1 MDTYKRLLIFVKP
14 YRTRI
19 AIAVVCMI
27 LLSGINAL
35 IAYMVKPAID
45 EIFLKKDSTMLAV
58 IPFALILAFLLKG
71 SFDYGQEY
79 LMGYVGNRVVTDIR
93 DALYRHTQHLSLA
106 FFHQITTG
114 MLMSRIANDI
124 GVLQRSVSDSIAKV
138 MMNCFL
144 IIGLT
149 GVAFYQNWRLA
160 CVCFLILPWVM
171 IPITRFGKKSKRYS
185 RRSQE
190 KIGHISTF
198 LTETISGNRIVKAF
212 CMENYEN
219 ARFADENN
227 RLFRIKIKTLKV
239 SALSSPVIQS
249 VGGLMAAATI
259 YYGGSGVISGAITTG
274 QFFSFIAALG
284 MLYKPVQSMNKVN
297 QQIQEGM
304 AAAVRVFAIFDTV
317 PDIADAP
324 GATPMPLIQEA
335 LEFRAVSFRYEEK
348 PVLRDVSFRVNAG
361 KTVAIVGSSG
371 AGKTTIANLILRFY
385 DVVSGGVCIDGVD
398 IRERTIKSVRDQMAI
413 VTQDTILFND
423 TVLNNIAYG
432 SHDKSKQQIIDA
444 ARAAFAHD
452 FIEHLPQGYQTI
464 IGEQGARLSGG
475 QRQKIAIARAILKGA
490 PILILDEATSSLDSR
505 SEKELQGALEN
516 LMQGKTTIMIA
527 HRLSTV
533 RNAHRII
540 VMSDGTIAEEG
551 SHEELLQHK
560 GIYYSM
566 YTIQS
571 TPPQK
576 KLSLARAG

>member
-1 MDTYKRLLIFVKP
+1 MDIYKRLLIFVKP
-14 YRTRI
+14 YWTRI

-27 LLSGINAL
+27 LLAGINAL

-106 FFHQITTG
+106 FFHKITTG

-160 CVCFLILPWVM
+160 CICFLILPWVM

-239 SALSSPVIQS
+239 SALSAPVIQS

-259 YYGGSGVISGAITTG
+259 YYGGSGVISGDITTG

-324 GATPMPLIQEA
+324 GATPMPLIQEE
-335 LEFRAVSFRYEEK
+335 LEFKAVSFRYEEK

-361 KTVAIVGSSG
+361 KTVAIVGPSG

-385 DVVSGGVCIDGVD
+385 DVVSGGVFIDGVD

-432 SHDKSKQQIIDA
+432 SHDKKEQQIIDA

-505 SEKELQGALEN
+505 SEKELQKALEN

-533 RNAHRII
+533 RNADRII
-540 VMSDGTIAEEG
+540 VMSDGTITEEG
-551 SHEELLQHK
+551 SHEELLQQK

-576 KLSLARAG
+576 KLSLAQAG

>member
-14 YRTRI
+14 YWTRI

-160 CVCFLILPWVM
+160 CICFLILPWVM

-259 YYGGSGVISGAITTG
+259 YYGGSGVISGDITTG

-335 LEFRAVSFRYEEK
+335 LEFRDVSFRYEEK
-348 PVLRDVSFRVNAG
+348 PVLKDVRFRVNAG
-361 KTVAIVGSSG
+361 KTVAIVGPSG

-385 DVVSGGVCIDGVD
+385 DVVSGGVFIDGAD

-432 SHDKSKQQIIDA
+432 SHDKTEQQIFDA

-475 QRQKIAIARAILKGA
+475 QRQKIAIARAILKGS

-533 RNAHRII
+533 RNAHCII

-551 SHEELLQHK
+551 SHEELLQHQ

-576 KLSLARAG
+576 RLSLAHAG

>member
-1 MDTYKRLLIFVKP
+1 MDTYKRLLVFVKP
-14 YRTRI
+14 YWTRI

-106 FFHQITTG
+106 FFHKITTG

-259 YYGGSGVISGAITTG
+259 YYGGSGVISGDITTG

-361 KTVAIVGSSG
+361 KTVAIVGPSG

-385 DVVSGGVCIDGVD
+385 DVVSGGVFIDGVD

-432 SHDKSKQQIIDA
+432 SRDKSEQQIIAA

-505 SEKELQGALEN
+505 SEKELQKALEN

-533 RNAHRII
+533 RNADRII

-576 KLSLARAG
+576 KLSLAHAG

>member
-1 MDTYKRLLIFVKP
+1 MDTYKRLLVFVKP
-14 YRTRI
+14 YWTRI

-106 FFHQITTG
+106 FFHKITTG

-160 CVCFLILPWVM
+160 CICFLILPWVM

-259 YYGGSGVISGAITTG
+259 YYGGSGVISGDITTG

-361 KTVAIVGSSG
+361 KTVAIVGPSG

-385 DVVSGGVCIDGVD
+385 DVVSGGVFIDGAD

-432 SHDKSKQQIIDA
+432 SRDKTEQQIIAA

-505 SEKELQGALEN
+505 SEKELQKALEN

-533 RNAHRII
+533 RNADRII

-576 KLSLARAG
+576 KLSLAHAG

>member
-1 MDTYKRLLIFVKP
+1 MDIYKRLLIFVKP
-14 YRTRI
+14 YWTRI

-106 FFHQITTG
+106 FFHKITTG

-160 CVCFLILPWVM
+160 CICFLILPWVM

-219 ARFADENN
+219 ARFAGENN

-259 YYGGSGVISGAITTG
+259 YYGGSEVISGDITTG
-274 QFFSFIAALG
+274 QLFSFIAALG

-348 PVLRDVSFRVNAG
+348 PVLRDVGFRVNAG
-361 KTVAIVGSSG
+361 KTVAIVGPSG

-385 DVVSGGVCIDGVD
+385 DVVSGGVFIDGVD

-432 SHDKSKQQIIDA
+432 SRDKTEQQIIEA

-464 IGEQGARLSGG
+464 IGEKGARLSGG

-505 SEKELQGALEN
+505 SEKELQKALEN

-533 RNAHRII
+533 RNADRII

>member
-14 YRTRI
+14 YWTRI

-160 CVCFLILPWVM
+160 CICFLILPWVM

-219 ARFADENN
+219 ARFAEENN
-227 RLFRIKIKTLKV
+227 RLFRIKVKTLKV

-259 YYGGSGVISGAITTG
+259 YYGGSGVISGDITTG

-284 MLYKPVQSMNKVN
+284 MLFKPVQSMNKVN

-317 PDIADAP
+317 PDIADVP
-324 GATPMPLIQEA
+324 GATPMPLIQDSLA
-335 LEFRAVSFRYEEK
+335 FKNVDFRYEEK

-361 KTVAIVGSSG
+361 KTVAIVGPSG

-385 DVVSGGVCIDGVD
+385 DVVSGGVFIDGAD

-432 SHDKSKQQIIDA
+432 SHDKSEQQIIDA

-505 SEKELQGALEN
+505 SEKELQRALEN

>member
-1 MDTYKRLLIFVKP
+1 
-14 YRTRI
+14 
-19 AIAVVCMI
+19 
-27 LLSGINAL
+27 
-35 IAYMVKPAID
+35 MVKPAID

-160 CVCFLILPWVM
+160 CICFLILPWVM

-259 YYGGSGVISGAITTG
+259 YYGGSEVISGDITTG

-335 LEFRAVSFRYEEK
+335 LEFRDVSFRYEEK
-348 PVLRDVSFRVNAG
+348 PVLRDVGFRVNAG
-361 KTVAIVGSSG
+361 KTVAIVGPSG

-385 DVVSGGVCIDGVD
+385 DVVSGGVFIDGVD

-432 SHDKSKQQIIDA
+432 SRDKKEQQIIAA

-533 RNAHRII
+533 RNADRII

-576 KLSLARAG
+576 KLSLAHAG

>member
-1 MDTYKRLLIFVKP
+1 MDIYKRLLIFVKP
-14 YRTRI
+14 YWTRI

-239 SALSSPVIQS
+239 SALSAPVIQS

-259 YYGGSGVISGAITTG
+259 YYGGSGVISGDITTG

-361 KTVAIVGSSG
+361 KTVAIVGPSG
-371 AGKTTIANLILRFY
+371 TGKTTIANLILRFY

-505 SEKELQGALEN
+505 SEKELQRALEN

-540 VMSDGTIAEEG
+540 VMTDGTIAEEG

>member
-1 MDTYKRLLIFVKP
+1 MDTYKRLLVFVKP
-14 YRTRI
+14 YWTRI

-106 FFHQITTG
+106 FFHKITTG

-160 CVCFLILPWVM
+160 CICFLILPWVM

-259 YYGGSGVISGAITTG
+259 YYGGSGVISGDITTG

-361 KTVAIVGSSG
+361 KTVAIVGPSG

-385 DVVSGGVCIDGVD
+385 DVVSGGVFIDGVD

-432 SHDKSKQQIIDA
+432 SRDKTEQQIIAA

-505 SEKELQGALEN
+505 SEKELQKALEN

-533 RNAHRII
+533 RNADRII

-576 KLSLARAG
+576 KLSLAHAG

>member
-14 YRTRI
+14 YWTRI

-160 CVCFLILPWVM
+160 CICFLILPWVT

-259 YYGGSGVISGAITTG
+259 YYGGSGVISGDITTG

-432 SHDKSKQQIIDA
+432 SHDKKEQQIIDA

-551 SHEELLQHK
+551 SHEELLQHQ

-576 KLSLARAG
+576 KLSLAQAG

>member
-1 MDTYKRLLIFVKP
+1 MDIYKRLLIFVKP
-14 YRTRI
+14 YWTRI

-160 CVCFLILPWVM
+160 CICFLILPWVM

-259 YYGGSGVISGAITTG
+259 YYGGSEVISGDITTG

-361 KTVAIVGSSG
+361 KTVAIVGPSG

-385 DVVSGGVCIDGVD
+385 DVVSGGVFIDGVD

-432 SHDKSKQQIIDA
+432 SHDKKEQQIIAA

-505 SEKELQGALEN
+505 SEKELQKALEN

-533 RNAHRII
+533 RNADRII

-576 KLSLARAG
+576 KLSLAHAG

>member
-1 MDTYKRLLIFVKP
+1 MDIYKRLLIFVKP
-14 YRTRI
+14 YWTRI

-106 FFHQITTG
+106 FFHKITTG

-160 CVCFLILPWVM
+160 CICFLILPWVM

-219 ARFADENN
+219 ARFAGENN

-259 YYGGSGVISGAITTG
+259 YYGGSEVISGDITTG

-348 PVLRDVSFRVNAG
+348 PVLRDVGFRVNAG
-361 KTVAIVGSSG
+361 KTVAIVGPSG

-385 DVVSGGVCIDGVD
+385 DVVSGGVFIDGVD

-432 SHDKSKQQIIDA
+432 SYDKSEQQIIDA

-505 SEKELQGALEN
+505 SEKELQKALEN

-533 RNAHRII
+533 RNADRII

-576 KLSLARAG
+576 KLSLAHAG

>member
-1 MDTYKRLLIFVKP
+1 MEIYKRLLVFVKP
-14 YRTRI
+14 YRMRI
-19 AIAVVCMI
+19 TVAIVCMI
-27 LLSGINAL
+27 FFSGINAL
-35 IAYMVKPAID
+35 IAYLVKPAID
-45 EIFLKKDSTMLAV
+45 DIFLKKDSTMLAV
-58 IPFALILAFLLKG
+58 IPAALILAYLLKG
-71 SFDYGQEY
+71 IFDYGQEY
-79 LMGYVGNRVVTDIR
+79 LMGYVGNRVVTDLR
-93 DALYRHTQHLSLA
+93 DALYRHTQRLSLS
-106 FFHQITTG
+106 FFHKITTG

-124 GVLQRSVSDSIAKV
+124 GVLQRSVSDAIAKV
-138 MMNCFL
+138 LMNCFL

-149 GVAFYQNWRLA
+149 AVAFYQNWRLA
-160 CVCFLILPWVM
+160 CICFLILPWVM

-212 CMENYEN
+212 CMERYEN
-219 ARFADENN
+219 ERFAREND
-227 RLFRIKIKTLKV
+227 RLFRIKVKTLKV
-239 SALSSPVIQS
+239 NALSSPVIQS

-259 YYGGSGVISGAITTG
+259 YYGGSAVISGAITTG

-304 AAAVRVFAIFDTV
+304 AAAVRVFAIFDTM

-324 GATPMPLIQEA
+324 EATPMPLIQES
-335 LEFRAVSFRYEEK
+335 LEFRNVVFGYEEK

-361 KTVAIVGSSG
+361 QTVAIVGPSG

-385 DVVSGGVCIDGVD
+385 DVKGGAVLVDGAD
-398 IRERTIKSVRDQMAI
+398 IRERTIKSLRSQMAI

-432 SHDKSKQQIIDA
+432 SRNRSEQQIIAA
-444 ARAAFAHD
+444 ARASFAHD

-475 QRQKIAIARAILKGA
+475 QRQKIAIARAILREA

-505 SEKELQGALEN
+505 SEKELQAALEN
-516 LMQGKTTIMIA
+516 LMRGKTTIMIA

-540 VMSDGTIAEEG
+540 VMSEGTIAEEG

-560 GIYYSM
+560 GLYYSM

-576 KLSLARAG
+576 NPGLAQAG

>member
-1 MDTYKRLLIFVKP
+1 MDTYKRLLVFVKP
-14 YRTRI
+14 YWTRI

-106 FFHQITTG
+106 FFHKITTG

-160 CVCFLILPWVM
+160 CICFLILPWVM

-259 YYGGSGVISGAITTG
+259 YYGGSGVISGDITTG

-361 KTVAIVGSSG
+361 KTVAIVGPSG

-385 DVVSGGVCIDGVD
+385 DVVSGGVFIDGVD

-432 SHDKSKQQIIDA
+432 SREKAEQQIIEA

-505 SEKELQGALEN
+505 SEKELQKALEN

-533 RNAHRII
+533 RNADRII

-576 KLSLARAG
+576 KLSLAHAG

>member
-1 MDTYKRLLIFVKP
+1 MDIYKRLLIFVKP
-14 YRTRI
+14 YWTRI

-106 FFHQITTG
+106 FFHKITTG

-259 YYGGSGVISGAITTG
+259 YYGGSGVISGDITTG

-361 KTVAIVGSSG
+361 KTVAIVGPSG

-385 DVVSGGVCIDGVD
+385 DVVSGGVFIDGVD

-432 SHDKSKQQIIDA
+432 SRDKTEQQIIDA

-505 SEKELQGALEN
+505 SEKELQRALEN

-533 RNAHRII
+533 RNADRII

-551 SHEELLQHK
+551 SHEELLQQK

-576 KLSLARAG
+576 KLSLAHAG

>member
-1 MDTYKRLLIFVKP
+1 MDTYKRLLVFVKP
-14 YRTRI
+14 YWTRI

-160 CVCFLILPWVM
+160 CICFLILPWVM

-259 YYGGSGVISGAITTG
+259 YYGGAGVISGDITTG

-317 PDIADAP
+317 PDIADVP
-324 GATPMPLIQEA
+324 GATPMPLIQDSLA
-335 LEFRAVSFRYEEK
+335 FKNVDFRYEEK

-361 KTVAIVGSSG
+361 KTVAIVGPSG

-385 DVVSGGVCIDGVD
+385 DVVSGGVFIDGAD

-432 SHDKSKQQIIDA
+432 SRDKSEQQIIDA

-505 SEKELQGALEN
+505 SEKELQRALEN

-533 RNAHRII
+533 RNADRII

-551 SHEELLQHK
+551 SHEELLQHQ

>member
-1 MDTYKRLLIFVKP
+1 
-14 YRTRI
+14 
-19 AIAVVCMI
+19 
-27 LLSGINAL
+27 
-35 IAYMVKPAID
+35 
-45 EIFLKKDSTMLAV
+45 
-58 IPFALILAFLLKG
+58 
-71 SFDYGQEY
+71 
-79 LMGYVGNRVVTDIR
+79 
-93 DALYRHTQHLSLA
+93 
-106 FFHQITTG
+106 
-114 MLMSRIANDI
+114 
-124 GVLQRSVSDSIAKV
+124 
-138 MMNCFL
+138 
-144 IIGLT
+144 
-149 GVAFYQNWRLA
+149 
-160 CVCFLILPWVM
+160 
-171 IPITRFGKKSKRYS
+171 
-185 RRSQE
+185 
-190 KIGHISTF
+190 
-198 LTETISGNRIVKAF
+198 
-212 CMENYEN
+212 
-219 ARFADENN
+219 
-227 RLFRIKIKTLKV
+227 
-239 SALSSPVIQS
+239 
-249 VGGLMAAATI
+249 
-259 YYGGSGVISGAITTG
+259 
-274 QFFSFIAALG
+274 

-335 LEFRAVSFRYEEK
+335 LEFKAVSFRYEEK

-361 KTVAIVGSSG
+361 KTVAIVGPSG

-385 DVVSGGVCIDGVD
+385 DVVSGGVFIDGVD

-423 TVLNNIAYG
+423 TVLKNIAYG
-432 SHDKSKQQIIDA
+432 SHDKSEQQIIDA

-452 FIEHLPQGYQTI
+452 FIVHLPQGYQTI

-505 SEKELQGALEN
+505 SEKELQRALEN

-533 RNAHRII
+533 RNADRII

>member
-14 YRTRI
+14 YWTRI

-160 CVCFLILPWVM
+160 CICFLILPWVM

-259 YYGGSGVISGAITTG
+259 YYGGSGVISGDITTG

-361 KTVAIVGSSG
+361 KTVAIVGPSG

-385 DVVSGGVCIDGVD
+385 DVVSGGVFIDGVD

-432 SHDKSKQQIIDA
+432 SHDKSEQQIIDA

-505 SEKELQGALEN
+505 SEKELQRALEN

-576 KLSLARAG
+576 KLSLAHAG

>member
-1 MDTYKRLLIFVKP
+1 MDTYKRLLVFVKP
-14 YRTRI
+14 YWTRI

-106 FFHQITTG
+106 FFHKITTG

-160 CVCFLILPWVM
+160 CICFLILPWVM

-219 ARFADENN
+219 SRFADENN

-259 YYGGSGVISGAITTG
+259 YYGGSGVISGDITTG

-361 KTVAIVGSSG
+361 KTVAIVGPSG

-385 DVVSGGVCIDGVD
+385 DVVSGGVFIDGVD

-432 SHDKSKQQIIDA
+432 SRDKTEQQIIAA

-505 SEKELQGALEN
+505 SEKELQKALEN

-533 RNAHRII
+533 RNADRII
-540 VMSDGTIAEEG
+540 VMTDGTIAEEG

-576 KLSLARAG
+576 KLSLAHAG

>member
-14 YRTRI
+14 YWTRI

-160 CVCFLILPWVM
+160 CICFLILPWVM

-219 ARFADENN
+219 ARFAEENN

-259 YYGGSGVISGAITTG
+259 YYGGAGVISGDITTG

-284 MLYKPVQSMNKVN
+284 MLFKPVQSMNKVN

-317 PDIADAP
+317 PDIADVP
-324 GATPMPLIQEA
+324 GATPMPLIQDSLA
-335 LEFRAVSFRYEEK
+335 FKNVDFRYEEK

-361 KTVAIVGSSG
+361 KTVAIVGPSG

-385 DVVSGGVCIDGVD
+385 DVVSGGVFIDGMD

-432 SHDKSKQQIIDA
+432 SHDKSEQQIIDA

-505 SEKELQGALEN
+505 SEKELQRALEN

>member
-335 LEFRAVSFRYEEK
+335 LEFREVSFRYEEK

-361 KTVAIVGSSG
+361 KTVAIVGPSG

-385 DVVSGGVCIDGVD
+385 DVVSGGVFIDGAD

-432 SHDKSKQQIIDA
+432 SHDKSEQQIIDA

>member
-1 MDTYKRLLIFVKP
+1 MDIYKRLLIFVKP
-14 YRTRI
+14 YWTRI

-106 FFHQITTG
+106 FFHKITTG

-160 CVCFLILPWVM
+160 CICFLILPWVM

-259 YYGGSGVISGAITTG
+259 YYGGSGVISGDITTG

-361 KTVAIVGSSG
+361 KTVAIVGPSG

-385 DVVSGGVCIDGVD
+385 DVVSGGVFIDGVD

-432 SHDKSKQQIIDA
+432 SHDKSEQQIIDA

-505 SEKELQGALEN
+505 SEKELQKALEN

-533 RNAHRII
+533 RNADRII

-576 KLSLARAG
+576 KLSLAHAG

>member
-14 YRTRI
+14 YWTRI

-160 CVCFLILPWVM
+160 CICFLILPWVM

-219 ARFADENN
+219 ARFAEENN
-227 RLFRIKIKTLKV
+227 RLFRIKVKTLKV

-259 YYGGSGVISGAITTG
+259 YYGGAGVISGDITTG

-348 PVLRDVSFRVNAG
+348 PVLRDVRFRVNAG
-361 KTVAIVGSSG
+361 QTVAIVGPSG

-385 DVVSGGVCIDGVD
+385 DVVSGGVFIDGAD

-432 SHDKSKQQIIDA
+432 SHDKSEQQIIDA

-475 QRQKIAIARAILKGA
+475 QRQKIAIARAILKGS

-576 KLSLARAG
+576 KLSLAHAG

>member
-1 MDTYKRLLIFVKP
+1 MDIYKRLLIFVKP
-14 YRTRI
+14 YWTRI

-27 LLSGINAL
+27 LLAGINAL

-106 FFHQITTG
+106 FFHKITTG

-239 SALSSPVIQS
+239 SALSAPVIQS

-259 YYGGSGVISGAITTG
+259 YYGGSGVISGDITTG

-324 GATPMPLIQEA
+324 GATPMPLIQEE
-335 LEFRAVSFRYEEK
+335 LEFKAVSFRYEEK

-361 KTVAIVGSSG
+361 KTVAIVGPSG

-385 DVVSGGVCIDGVD
+385 DVVSGGVFIDGVD

-432 SHDKSKQQIIDA
+432 SHDKKEQQIIDA

-505 SEKELQGALEN
+505 SEKELQKALEN

-533 RNAHRII
+533 RNADRII
-540 VMSDGTIAEEG
+540 VMSDGTITEEG
-551 SHEELLQHK
+551 SHEELLQQK

-576 KLSLARAG
+576 KLSLAQAG

>member
-1 MDTYKRLLIFVKP
+1 MDIYKRLLVFVKP
-14 YRTRI
+14 YWTRI

-106 FFHQITTG
+106 FFHKITTG

-160 CVCFLILPWVM
+160 CICFLILPWVM

-259 YYGGSGVISGAITTG
+259 YYGGSGVISGDITTG

-361 KTVAIVGSSG
+361 KTVAIVGPSG

-385 DVVSGGVCIDGVD
+385 DVVSGGVFIDGVD

-432 SHDKSKQQIIDA
+432 SRDKSEQQIIAA

-505 SEKELQGALEN
+505 SEKELQKALEN

-533 RNAHRII
+533 RNAAPHHRH
-540 VMSDGTIAEEG
+540 VRRNHCGRG
-551 SHEELLQHK
+551 
-560 GIYYSM
+560 
-566 YTIQS
+566 
-571 TPPQK
+571 
-576 KLSLARAG
+576 LS

>member
-1 MDTYKRLLIFVKP
+1 MDTYKRLLVFVKP
-14 YRTRI
+14 YWTRI

-106 FFHQITTG
+106 FFHKITTG

-160 CVCFLILPWVM
+160 CICFLILPWVM

-259 YYGGSGVISGAITTG
+259 YYGGSGVISGDITTG

-361 KTVAIVGSSG
+361 KTVAIVGPSG

-385 DVVSGGVCIDGVD
+385 DVVSGGVFIDGVD

-432 SHDKSKQQIIDA
+432 SRDKTEQQIIDA

-505 SEKELQGALEN
+505 SEKELQRALEN

-533 RNAHRII
+533 RNADRII

-576 KLSLARAG
+576 KLSLAHAG

>member
-1 MDTYKRLLIFVKP
+1 MDTYKRLLVFVKP
-14 YRTRI
+14 YWTRI

-106 FFHQITTG
+106 FFHKITTG

-219 ARFADENN
+219 ARFAEENN

-239 SALSSPVIQS
+239 SALSPPVIQS

-259 YYGGSGVISGAITTG
+259 YYGGSGVISGDITTG

-335 LEFRAVSFRYEEK
+335 LEFKAVSFRYEEK

-385 DVVSGGVCIDGVD
+385 DVVSGGVFIDGVD

-432 SHDKSKQQIIDA
+432 SRDKTEQQIIEA

-505 SEKELQGALEN
+505 SEKELQKALEN

-533 RNAHRII
+533 RNADRII

-576 KLSLARAG
+576 KLSLAHAG

>member
-14 YRTRI
+14 YWTRI

-106 FFHQITTG
+106 FFHKITTG

-160 CVCFLILPWVM
+160 CICFLILPWVM

-259 YYGGSGVISGAITTG
+259 YYGGSGVISGDITTG

-335 LEFRAVSFRYEEK
+335 LEFRDVSFRYEEK

-361 KTVAIVGSSG
+361 KTVAIVGPSG

-385 DVVSGGVCIDGVD
+385 DVVSGGVFIDGVD

-432 SHDKSKQQIIDA
+432 SHDKTEQQIIAA

-505 SEKELQGALEN
+505 SEKELQKALEN

-533 RNAHRII
+533 RNADRII

-576 KLSLARAG
+576 KLSLAHAG

>member
-1 MDTYKRLLIFVKP
+1 MDIYKRLLIFVKP
-14 YRTRI
+14 YWTRI

-259 YYGGSGVISGAITTG
+259 YYGGSGVISGDITTG

-335 LEFRAVSFRYEEK
+335 LEFKAVSFRYEEK

-385 DVVSGGVCIDGVD
+385 DVVSGGVFIDGVD

-432 SHDKSKQQIIDA
+432 SRDKTEQQIIEA

-505 SEKELQGALEN
+505 SEKELQRALEN